1 MLSGLSLPMLALL
14 MTAGVLL
21 DLILG
26 ETRRWHPLVGF
37 GALADAI
44 ERALNR
50 GAARRLNG
58 VVT

>member
-26 ETRRWHPLVGF
+26 ETRRWHPRWS
-37 GALADAI
+37 ALAASP
-44 ERALNR
+44 
-50 GAARRLNG
+50 ARSNAC
-58 VVT
+58 